1 MKIIILFFFY
11 LIASGCVTTGPPV
24 YKPEIYRARQE
35 LRAKALKYR
44 LQKEQIVSEVGY
56 RLLMNI
62 TDKKGSF
69 PYLGARFIKIDQ
81 YTKSIFNLSR
91 DSGLVIAYVVAES
104 PAEKGGLKAGDI
116 VITINNQVLNSETDL
131 RRALGNLNPAA
142 ELGFEVLRDS
152 EVLKFSVILDR
163 VPLDVQFAMID
174 KEIVNAGASADKVVV
189 TYGLM
194 RFIQSED
201 ELAVILGHELAHIA
215 RGHIGKEMGTD
226 LVSILLGIAVGYG
239 AETIS
244 PGSGDI
250 VMRGVGGAFSSF
262 YSREF
267 EREADYFGIIY
278 AHKAGYNI
286 RAGVDVWERF
296 AIEMPES
303 MVRDFYS
310 THPTSTERM
319 LRIEKIVEDIE
330 QGRIALN

>member
-1 MKIIILFFFY
+1 MKKIIFIFALFIFT
-11 LIASGCVTTGPPV
+11 GCVTTGPPV
-24 YKPEIYRARQE
+24 YKEDIYRAQQD
-35 LRAKALKYR
+35 LKAKALKHR
-44 LQKEQIVSEVGY
+44 LQKEQVVSEVGY

-62 TDKKGSF
+62 PDKQDSF
-69 PYLGARFIKIDQ
+69 PYLGARFIKIDP
-81 YTKSIFNLSR
+81 YAKKIFNLSR
-91 DSGLVIAYVVAES
+91 DSGLVIAYVVADS
-104 PAEKGGLKAGDI
+104 PAERGGLKPGDVI
-116 VITINNQVLNSETDL
+116 VKINNRAMNLERDL
-131 RRALGNLNPAA
+131 RYALKNLSPAA
-142 ELGFEVLRDS
+142 ELRFEVLRDLEDL
-152 EVLKFSVILDR
+152 EVSVILDE

-174 KEIVNAGASADKVVV
+174 QETVNAGASADRVVV

-215 RGHIGKEMGTD
+215 RGHIGKKMGTD

-239 AETIS
+239 VESIS

-250 VMRGVGGAFSSF
+250 VMRGVGGAFSSL

-278 AHKAGYNI
+278 AYKSGYDI
-286 RAGVDVWERF
+286 RAGIDIWERF
-296 AIEMPES
+296 AVEMPAS